1 MPLKY
6 ESMPKIIFCFTKD
19 YLEELRKMFALQVLP
34 VLETYVRQMC
44 FSQVSV
50 LTVQGGKR
58 KQSLND
64 VLRDATSKNY
74 IYKLGLTCKCFLPL
88 LSFCLKQ

>member
-1 MPLKY
+1 
-6 ESMPKIIFCFTKD
+6 
-19 YLEELRKMFALQVLP
+19 MFALQVLP

-64 VLRDATSKNY
+64 VLEMPPFISEN
-74 IYKLGLTCKCFLPL
+74 GSECLTEHYGHSIRVGVGAVHCPPPVPRL
-88 LSFCLKQ
+88 

>member
-1 MPLKY
+1 
-6 ESMPKIIFCFTKD
+6 
-19 YLEELRKMFALQVLP
+19 MFALQVLP

-64 VLRDATSKNY
+64 VLEMP
-74 IYKLGLTCKCFLPL
+74 PL
-88 LSFCLKQ
+88 KTTFIS